1 MLNNFNLN
9 NQCEVTGCYTPAY
22 KYSRY
27 CQRHARHQ
35 NRTGHP
41 TRGNLKSN
49 ELKDWLR
56 LAKDVCEKHP
66 EEIQL
71 LSQWFNEQMAN
82 SKPYDPYIRSRTP
95 KTTEFRLN
103 QYLYN
108 LKNKD
113 TPEVTLVAR
122 TVAVLSYQEYAFRE
136 RFGNSDEFLYVQL
149 GGVLFKTRSLPGK
162 WKVVRGKH
170 FMDKHGDMALKPRKA
185 FGKSV
190 YAQSQNLRPTIIPE
204 VIQRYQKLSIKRK
217 RNHRLHGENDGP
229 KRAMVT
235 KAKNRPQRPRDG
247 VIWIDPK
254 NPHRRYRWNES
265 MRVWAQLV

>member
-1 MLNNFNLN
+1 
-9 NQCEVTGCYTPAY
+9 
-22 KYSRY
+22 
-27 CQRHARHQ
+27 
-35 NRTGHP
+35 
-41 TRGNLKSN
+41 
-49 ELKDWLR
+49 
-56 LAKDVCEKHP
+56 
-66 EEIQL
+66 
-71 LSQWFNEQMAN
+71 
-82 SKPYDPYIRSRTP
+82 
-95 KTTEFRLN
+95 
-103 QYLYN
+103 
-108 LKNKD
+108 
-113 TPEVTLVAR
+113 
-122 TVAVLSYQEYAFRE
+122 VLSYQEYAFRE